1 MSANQTT
8 PWLTKADLEAA
19 QTLADAATPGPW
31 VLGGLDRDGNR
42 YIGNVIDGGVLDA
55 VVATSGDCD
64 APFIAKA
71 RDLVP
76 ALLHR
81 IRFQHDKAIRAQEFW
96 EGKIRG
102 LQRDVD
108 SFRFMFSSQC
118 AKTERAEALL
128 EEIRALA
135 ARSAGSASSTHYE
148 LRALLER
155 NPA

>member
-1 MSANQTT
+1 MSDQ
-8 PWLTKADLEAA
+8 PWLTPADLESA
-19 QTLADAATPGPW
+19 QALADAATPGPW
-31 VLGGLDRDGNR
+31 VKGNR
-42 YIGNVIDGGVLDA
+42 IPNVVTTMGYGPVAYVTDRTETDTPQEADA
-55 VVATSGDCD
+55 A
-64 APFIAKA
+64 FIAAA
-71 RDLVP
+71 RTLVP

-155 NPA
+155 HPA